1 MAVIK
6 IFIRRR
12 FHLEKRSVW
21 YHVLMLGI
29 FLAFLSSC
37 RALGT
42 KPEVVSPDVVPPVYS
57 TNTSFANKFHNLT
70 GPVADEF
77 LDNLLC
83 QALEKNH
90 DLQMARARIQAAR
103 SDLKRETALVRP
115 KVNASFGGTAR
126 KNQTRNGKTSS
137 SSSEEWN
144 ALLKGAYPLDIWGK
158 SSARIQASQERFLG
172 ACEDEARIRL
182 QLISD
187 VAQTY
192 VEILASRQKLA
203 LLQSQIQADQDLL
216 DLIQSRF
223 FSGLSSSLD
232 ISQQRATLARTQTKK
247 PVLEKELSLA
257 LGKMAFLMGETRNT
271 IPEIPERPFPRLL
284 LLPSSGIPSELLENR
299 GDIKA
304 ARHRLLASQW
314 EENSARADLLPSFT
328 LSAQALFSNGSLD
341 LLFQN
346 WVLSLGSSLA
356 GTIFDGG
363 EKKARIQKVQAV
375 VKEQTHG
382 YAKIVAQAIG
392 EVEDC
397 LVRLEKQ
404 KEYMDYLH
412 RQKTALD
419 AVLEA
424 ARAQYENG
432 QANFLNY
439 LSAWTSRQ
447 QLEQQMISETAL
459 YIKEHI
465 RFYLVLGYD
474 WKKEES

>member
-1 MAVIK
+1 MIS
-6 IFIRRR
+6 
-12 FHLEKRSVW
+12 LEKRVW
-21 YHVLMLGI
+21 HRVLVLGI
-29 FLAFLSSC
+29 FLVFLSSC
-37 RALGT
+37 RALGP
-42 KPEVVSPDVVPPVYS
+42 KPEVASPDVIPSVYS
-57 TNTSFANKFHNLT
+57 EAPSFADKFHELT
-70 GPVADEF
+70 GPVQDEF

-90 DLQMARARIQAAR
+90 ALQMARARTQTAR
-103 SDLKRETALVRP
+103 ADLARDAALVKP
-115 KVNASFGGTAR
+115 KLTASFGAST
-126 KNQTRNGKTSS
+126 KENQMRQTSS
-137 SSSEEWN
+137 GNTLSRSSKEWN
-144 ALLKGAYPLDIWGK
+144 ALVKGGYHLDIWGK
-158 SSARIQASQERFLG
+158 SSARIQASRERFLG
-172 ACEDEARIRL
+172 ACEDETRIRL

-192 VEILASRQKLA
+192 VEILACQQKLA
-203 LLQSQIQADQDLL
+203 LLQSQIQADEDLL

-223 FSGLSSSLD
+223 FSGLASSLD
-232 ISQQRATLARTQTKK
+232 ISQQRAALARTQTKK

-257 LGKMAFLMGETRNT
+257 LGKMALLLGKPRNT
-271 IPEIPERPFPRLL
+271 IPEISEQPFPKLL
-284 LLPSSGIPSELLENR
+284 TLPSSGIPSDLLENR

-314 EENSARADLLPSFT
+314 EENSARADLFPSFT

-341 LLFQN
+341 FLFQN

-356 GTIFDGG
+356 GTLFDGG
-363 EKKARIQKVQAV
+363 EKRARIQRNQAV
-375 VKEQTHG
+375 VEEKIQG
-382 YAKIVAQAIG
+382 YAKMVAQAIG

-404 KEYMDYLH
+404 KEYMAYLDQ
-412 RQKTALD
+412 QKSALD

-424 ARAQYENG
+424 ARTQYENG

-474 WKKEES
+474 WKKDVPPI